1 MGFPGFSE
9 CWHDMCIDPEYDEP
23 QGETPMKLRSGWI
36 ILVGLACGLLSVSAS
51 AATITLDRHG
61 WSNGHIQGSIDGVRK
76 VDVLAGEFRFNVT
89 GQHDLE
95 LDMPGK
101 DGEILAFCIDVK
113 VNLLDRGNYSV
124 VGIGESG
131 LEPEAQGLLG
141 KLYDHHYAAIKGKND
156 SAAFQLAVWEII
168 YDWNADALKLKNPN
182 QGEFHASSFQGARET
197 AQKWLK
203 DLADKPASGAYA
215 LSVLDPVGPKA
226 NQRLITA
233 QRIPEAL
240 GGAPKQ
246 VPEPT
251 TLALLGLGISGL
263 MWVRRRQPSKWGQI
277 YFSSHAGK

>member
-1 MGFPGFSE
+1 MLARHVL
-9 CWHDMCIDPEYDEP
+9 CPEQDEP

-36 ILVGLACGLLSVSAS
+36 FLVGLACGLLGVSAN

-61 WSNGHIQGSIDGVRK
+61 WSNGHIQGSIDGVRNSR
-76 VDVLAGEFRFNVT
+76 VLAGEFRFNVT
-89 GQHDLE
+89 KQHDLE

-101 DGEILAFCIDVK
+101 DGQILAFCIDVK
-113 VNLLDRGNYSV
+113 VNLRDRGSYSV
-124 VGIGESG
+124 AGIRGSG
-131 LEPEAQGLLG
+131 LGVEAQGLLG
-141 KLYDHHYAAIKGKND
+141 KLYDHHYAAIKSKKD

-182 QGEFHASSFQGARET
+182 QGDFHASSFRGARAA

-203 DLADKPASGAYA
+203 QLADKPALGTYA
-215 LSVLDPVGPKA
+215 LSVLDPAGPKA

-233 QRIPEAL
+233 QLIPAAS
-240 GGAPKQ
+240 GSAPQQ

-263 MWVRRRQPSKWGQI
+263 MWVRRRQPSKTGQI